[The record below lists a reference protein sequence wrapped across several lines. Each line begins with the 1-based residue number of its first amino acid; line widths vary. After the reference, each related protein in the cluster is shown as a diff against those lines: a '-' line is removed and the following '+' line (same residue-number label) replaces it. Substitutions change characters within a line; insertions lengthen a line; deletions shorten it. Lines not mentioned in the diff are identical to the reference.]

1 MEDHMA
7 TVPAAR
13 VREKE
18 YSPPPVNADFY
29 KIAGLL
35 DPKERAVVKRVRDFM
50 ETEVAPIIED
60 YWGRD
65 QFPHEIIP
73 KLRALDVNI
82 AGVGYRGYGAVA
94 GCSTASSLWRW
105 HASTRPSQPSGGF
118 TLRRGAETALA
129 ATDDALGEIGCFGL
143 TEPLV
148 GSATSGGMLTTCRRE
163 GETWILNGQ
172 KKWIGN
178 STFSDIN
185 VLWARDEGSG
195 EVKGF

>member
-18 YSPPPVNADFY
+18 YSPPPVNGDFY
-29 KIAGLL
+29 EIVGLL

-60 YWGRD
+60 YWARD

-82 AGVGYRGYGAVA
+82 AGVGYQGYGSAGGSWLLNGFIAMEMARIDSSVA
-94 GCSTASSLWRW
+94 TFW
-105 HASTRPSQPSGGF
+105 GF
-118 TLRRGAETALA
+118 TLASRRARSTCA
-129 ATDDALGEIGCFGL
+129 ATRRRSSAGCH
-143 TEPLV
+143 
-148 GSATSGGMLTTCRRE
+148 R
-163 GETWILNGQ
+163 
-172 KKWIGN
+172 
-178 STFSDIN
+178 
-185 VLWARDEGSG
+185 
-195 EVKGF
+195 